1 MPEGRPMSLPS
12 LDEQLSREAMI
23 RWVIDRLTNR
33 TNDLSTV
40 GARAFVWKHAL
51 ACEGKRGK
59 LLTLAAKLK
68 VSAARASQAV
78 ASTEG
83 DIVKVRTINTAS
95 YVEQRYVR
103 V

>member
-1 MPEGRPMSLPS
+1 MNSLPS
-12 LDEQLSREAMI
+12 LDEQLSREAII

-51 ACEGKRGK
+51 AREGQRGK

-68 VSAARASQAV
+68 VSSARASVAV
-78 ASTEG
+78 AEAEG
-83 DIVKVRTINTAS
+83 AIVKVRTINTAS
-95 YVEQRYVR
+95 YVEQR
-103 V
+103 

>member
-1 MPEGRPMSLPS
+1 MKSLPS
-12 LDEQLSREAMI
+12 LDEQLSREAMM

-51 ACEGKRGK
+51 AREGQKDK

-68 VSAARASQAV
+68 VSSARASQAV
-78 ASTEG
+78 ASAEG
-83 DIVKVRTINTAS
+83 AIVEVRTINTAS
-95 YVEQRYVR
+95 YPKELQGKV
-103 V
+103 